1 MTDRR
6 IVVGVDGSPSSAHA
20 LDWAVRDAR
29 TDGAHLQVVLVWDTT
44 WLETA
49 PLGPIAVLEG
59 ADNYEHIARSARE
72 RLDQL
77 IAQADT
83 SGLRVTAEEI
93 RGTVVPTILERGTGA
108 DRIVVGRRG
117 LGRLGRLFMGSVS
130 AGIVRQA
137 RVPVTIIPDPDHAAA
152 ILEQAARDHEID
164 ETPRVV
170 VGVDGSD
177 ASVTAL
183 RHGAEL
189 ATRHDLPLHAVAC
202 WQVTTTGPLPN
213 QFGWAPPVEDYIQH
227 TEELLA
233 RAIAHARLDLP
244 EGRLVEHVEQSAPAR
259 GLLRTTAGARHLV
272 LGSRGLGGFERLLLG
287 SVSSQMVEHTPCPV
301 TVVRA

>member
-20 LDWAVRDAR
+20 LGWALDDAR
-29 TDGAHLQVVLVWDTT
+29 TDGAHVQVVLVWDTT
-44 WLETA
+44 WLETVPVG
-49 PLGPIAVLEG
+49 PLAVLEA
-59 ADNYEHIARSARE
+59 ADTYESVARGARE
-72 RLDQL
+72 RLDRL
-77 IAQADT
+77 VADADT
-83 SGLRVTAEEI
+83 TGVEVTTEEI

-130 AGIVRQA
+130 AGVVRQA
-137 RVPVTIIPDPDHAAA
+137 RVPVTIVPDPEHAAA
-152 ILEQAARDHEID
+152 ILEQAAEDHEVD
-164 ETPRVV
+164 RTPRVV

-177 ASVTAL
+177 ASVAAL
-183 RHGAEL
+183 RHGAAL
-189 ATRHDLPLHAVAC
+189 AARHDLPLHAVAC
-202 WQVTTTGPLPN
+202 WQLTTTGPLPN
-213 QFGWAPPVEDYIQH
+213 QFGWAPPVEDYVQH

-233 RAIAHARLDLP
+233 RAVAHARLELP
-244 EGRLVEHVEQSAPAR
+244 EGRLVERVERAAPAR
-259 GLLRTTAGARHLV
+259 GLLRAAAGAEHLV

>member
-29 TDGAHLQVVLVWDTT
+29 TDGARLQVVLVWDTT
-44 WLETA
+44 WLDTT
-49 PLGPIAVLEG
+49 PIGPIAVLEA
-59 ADNYEHIARSARE
+59 ADNYEAIAHDARR

-77 IAQADT
+77 LARTDV
-83 SGLRVTAEEI
+83 SGLDVTSEEI
-93 RGTVVPTILERGTGA
+93 RGTVVPTILERATGA

-137 RVPVTIIPDPDHAAA
+137 RVPVTIVPDAEHAASL
-152 ILEQAARDHEID
+152 LEHAATEHEID
-164 ETPRVV
+164 ETPRVT

-177 ASVTAL
+177 ASVAAL

-189 ATRHDLPLHAVAC
+189 ALRHGVPLHAVAC

-227 TEELLA
+227 TEDLLA
-233 RAIAHARLDLP
+233 RAISHAGLGLP
-244 EGRLVEHVEQSAPAR
+244 EGQLVPVVERAAPAR
-259 GLLRTTAGARHLV
+259 GLLRAAAGAQHLV

-287 SVSSQMVEHTPCPV
+287 SVSSQMVEHAPCPV

>member
-1 MTDRR
+1 MSERR

-20 LDWAVRDAR
+20 LEWAVRDAR
-29 TDGAHLQVVLVWDTT
+29 TDGAHLRVVLVWDTT
-44 WLETA
+44 WLETV
-49 PLGPIAVLEG
+49 PIGPIAVLEA
-59 ADNYEHIARSARE
+59 ADNYEAVAQGARE
-72 RLDQL
+72 RLDKL
-77 IAQADT
+77 LAGVDT
-83 SGLRVTAEEI
+83 TGLEVTSEEV

-130 AGIVRQA
+130 AGVVRQA
-137 RVPVTIIPDPDHAAA
+137 RVPVTIVPDPEHAAA
-152 ILEQAARDHEID
+152 LLEQAAQDGEID

-177 ASVTAL
+177 ASVAAL

-233 RAIAHARLDLP
+233 RAVAHAALGLP
-244 EGRLVEHVEQSAPAR
+244 EGRLVERVERSAPAR
-259 GLLRTTAGARHLV
+259 GLLRAAAGARHLV